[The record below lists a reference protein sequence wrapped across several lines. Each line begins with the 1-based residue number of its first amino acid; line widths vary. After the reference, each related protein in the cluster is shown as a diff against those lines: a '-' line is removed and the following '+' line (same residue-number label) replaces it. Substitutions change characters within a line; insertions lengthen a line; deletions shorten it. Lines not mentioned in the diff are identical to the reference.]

1 MQPLDS
7 LSALAMGHHAKDDDL
22 LRWTWGGFGSKS
34 SQRVT
39 CKAHLLRLIHRAGNR
54 QHAKKFKPGTI
65 ELMIA
70 RDQFEDMLRRGNIML
85 FDVRG
90 PAPDPAQSECPHCRY
105 EWAKKYGHLYG

>member
-39 CKAHLLRLIHRAGNR
+39 CKVHLLLLIHRAAHRGD
-54 QHAKKFKPGTI
+54 AKKFKPGTI
-65 ELMIA
+65 EMMIV
-70 RDQFEDMLRRGNIML
+70 RDQFEDMLRRGNLLL
-85 FDVRG
+85 FEVRAG
-90 PAPDPAQSECPHCRY
+90 NNTEECPHCRF
-105 EWAKKYGHLYG
+105 EFTKKYGHLYR